1 MLEGILNIDKLPTLD
16 LHGESIDISKIFIN
30 DFINDNVKMKN
41 EYIAIIH
48 GKGSGKLKE
57 ATKQVLSINKYASL
71 SRKTLVIFDL
81 LMAAFFLSF
90 LGGL

>member
-16 LHGESIDISKIFIN
+16 LHGESIDISKI
-30 DFINDNVKMKN
+30 FINDNVKMKN

-57 ATKQVLSINKYASL
+57 ATKQVLSINKYVL
-71 SRKTLVIFDL
+71 EYKICYFNEGMTLVKL
-81 LMAAFFLSF
+81 KK
-90 LGGL
+90 

>member
-57 ATKQVLSINKYASL
+57 STKQVLSINKYVL
-71 SRKTLVIFDL
+71 EYKICYFNEGMTLVKL
-81 LMAAFFLSF
+81 KK
-90 LGGL
+90 